1 MNFYIRGAQ
10 IFQKSGSYIK
20 ILDAKRVKR
29 SKSYAEDPQ
38 VLEATKQNKLSGWP
52 GAQDLYTPV

>member
-38 VLEATKQNKLSGWP
+38 VLEATKQNKLSG
-52 GAQDLYTPV
+52 